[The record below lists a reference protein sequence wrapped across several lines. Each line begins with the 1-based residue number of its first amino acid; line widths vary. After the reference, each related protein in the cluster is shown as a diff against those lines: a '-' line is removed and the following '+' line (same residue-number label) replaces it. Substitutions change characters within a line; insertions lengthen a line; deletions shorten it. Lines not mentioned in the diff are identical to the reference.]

1 MASFAGAYLSARHQL
16 EDPVY
21 MKAFWRTGF
30 LPLAP
35 STLQEWT
42 WIPRMLLARP
52 FREPMGIMGLDTSA
66 LSIVTTAGAMAAFAA
81 GVAWMRRHRR
91 LRLALLLAPA
101 GFALAASA
109 LRVYPFGSE
118 FLSSGRVLV
127 FLLPSL
133 AFVMAEGAVSLRRL
147 VPGGAGRA
155 AFAVAA
161 VLMLVPA
168 AAYAALSVP
177 HLRSEVKPL
186 LDFVDEQRRPGDL
199 MYVYYNGQAVF
210 EYYAPRYGWNTGNT
224 VPGACSRFAPGKY
237 ADDLARLR
245 GRPRVWVLI
254 VESMPVDGFDE
265 KRFILAF
272 LDHLGK
278 RLDDRVAVGAG
289 VYLYDLSPANATP
302 GPFTYPVPVMRPD
315 PALDCRGA
323 WEPLSQL
330 R

>member
-1 MASFAGAYLSARHQL
+1 
-16 EDPVY
+16 

-35 STLQEWT
+35 GTLQEWT

-81 GVAWMRRHRR
+81 GVAWMRKHRR

-109 LRVYPFGSE
+109 LRVYPFASE

-147 VPGGAGRA
+147 VPGSAGRA
-155 AFAVAA
+155 AFAAAA

-210 EYYAPRYGWNTGNT
+210 EYYAPRYGWNTSNT

-289 VYLYDLSPANATP
+289 VYLYDLSPGNATP